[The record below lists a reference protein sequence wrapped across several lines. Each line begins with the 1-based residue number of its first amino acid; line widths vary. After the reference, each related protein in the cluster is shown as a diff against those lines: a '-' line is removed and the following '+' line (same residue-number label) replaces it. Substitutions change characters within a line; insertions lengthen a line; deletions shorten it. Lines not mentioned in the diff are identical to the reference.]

1 MGRKI
6 WLNHLDGTSIN
17 PIPSKLHDLGMD
29 YSQVCNQISKY
40 LGGNCKVILTSS
52 GIEAVNHA
60 IKGVAFRQK
69 KKAAIKVE
77 EGASLAVRNTVKW
90 LRKNGFNEQG
100 DVSITCMSAVDST
113 TGEIYNI
120 EKLDDSIM
128 IVDGCAAI
136 GRIKFDMEHIDLL
149 ALQFDG
155 FGALAFNPRIR
166 MDPLIHGG
174 GEQDGRRGGHI
185 PAVLLQGFSLPIQV
199 PLELDSFLLSQVETC
214 GFQIN
219 SAKNRAP
226 GILNVSLGGV
236 AAEAVLIDSAAAG
249 VYMSASSGCTISTG
263 VPDASLLRLGLSE
276 DEALSSLRI
285 SISGDTT
292 ESEIVEGISILRD
305 VVARFQN

>member
-1 MGRKI
+1 MERKI
-6 WLNHLDGTSIN
+6 WLNHLDGTSIS
-17 PIPSKLHDLGMD
+17 PAPSKLHDLGMD
-29 YSQVCNQISKY
+29 YSQICTQISAH

-69 KKAAIKVE
+69 NKGTIKVE
-77 EGASLAVRNTVKW
+77 EGASLAIRNTVKW

-113 TGEIYNI
+113 TGEIYKI
-120 EKLDDSIM
+120 EKSDNSIM
-128 IVDGCAAI
+128 IVDGCAAV

-155 FGALAFNPRIR
+155 FGALAFNPKIRI
-166 MDPLIHGG
+166 DPLIHGG

-185 PAVLLQGFSLPIQV
+185 PAILLQGFSLPFQV
-199 PLELDSFLLSQVETC
+199 PLELDSFLLSQVEAF
-214 GFQIN
+214 GFKIN
-219 SAKNRAP
+219 TSKNRAP
-226 GILNVSLGGV
+226 GIINVSLEGV
-236 AAEAVLIDSAAAG
+236 SAEAVLIDLAAAG
-249 VYMSASSGCTISTG
+249 VYMSASSGCTTSTG
-263 VPDASLLRLGLSE
+263 IPDASLLRLGLTE

-292 ESEIVEGISILRD
+292 ESEIVEGITVLRD
-305 VVARFQN
+305 VVAGFQN